1 VTKCTQESFKFPD
14 VKKRTVEVNFQGGDI
29 TSDGGVMLLR
39 QVDKHI
45 GLSKAVAQVLED
57 NRQQA
62 SCQHDSLA
70 LLRQQVY
77 ALACGYEDLNDHQP
91 LRYDL
96 AIQSAVE
103 REEVLASSSTLCRWE
118 NQANR
123 LTAWHVHQ
131 VMIERF
137 VASFKRV
144 PKELIMDFD
153 ATDDAVHGKQESRF
167 FHGIQ
172 ITTAFCRGMYSAR
185 INCW

>member
-1 VTKCTQESFKFPD
+1 MTKCIQESFNFPD
-14 VKKRTVEVNFQGGDI
+14 VKKRTVEVNFEGGEI

-39 QVDKHI
+39 QVDKRI

-57 NRQQA
+57 IRRQA
-62 SCQHDSLA
+62 SCKHDNLA
-70 LLRQQVY
+70 LLRQRVY

-103 REEVLASSSTLCRWE
+103 RAEVLASSSTLCRWE

-123 LTAWHVHQ
+123 QTAWHIHQ
-131 VMIERF
+131 VMIDQF
-137 VASFKRV
+137 MASFEQP
-144 PKELIMDFD
+144 PKELMLDFD
-153 ATDDAVHGKQESRF
+153 ATDDAVHGKQEGRF
-167 FHGIQ
+167 FMVTMT
-172 ITTAFCRGMYSAR
+172 ITVFCRCMCSAK